1 MLKKITT
8 AFIIITIA
16 FSGSFIKA
24 SADGGYT
31 DEEIENSEVKPRII
45 ISKEVLSLDYAKA
58 NPKRTVTISIY
69 GAEYKYCCTG
79 LRFHFDERLKLNIIF
94 PESETPDVKRGP
106 ALEFLSVLVKRDHN
120 FSGEG
125 THSSNIDPSKA
136 KQVGMD
142 GFFVASACADDYG
155 GDGVFLTFDVTLPD
169 DIQPGDVFPI
179 DALYKENSFG
189 SDLFA
194 ATKKKYPTMGPYLF
208 TRGIYNKDINPY
220 PGDDYLE
227 AGSEYDGY
235 IAIKKEE

>member
-1 MLKKITT
+1 MKMLKKITT

-31 DEEIENSEVKPRII
+31 DEEIENSEVKPRIV

-69 GAEYKYCCTG
+69 GADQKYCCTG
-79 LRFHFDERLKLNIIF
+79 LRFHFDERLTIDVTKTGTPKVKLGEATEGF
-94 PESETPDVKRGP
+94 MHAV
-106 ALEFLSVLVKRDHN
+106 ARDKTCAE
-120 FSGEG
+120 EG
-125 THSSNIDPSKA
+125 THNSNIDPSKA

-142 GFFVASACADDYG
+142 GFFITSASANDDG
-155 GDGVFLTFDVTLPD
+155 GDGVLYTFDVTLPD

-179 DALYKENSFG
+179 DALCKFSE
-189 SDLFA
+189 LFA

-208 TRGIYNKDINPY
+208 TRGIYNKEKNPY

-227 AGSEYDGY
+227 AGSGYDGY
-235 IAIKKEE
+235 IAIKK

>member
-1 MLKKITT
+1 MKILKKITR

-24 SADGGYT
+24 KEYT
-31 DEEIENSEVKPRII
+31 DEEIENSEVKPRIV

-58 NPKRTVTISIY
+58 HPIRTVTISIY

-79 LRFHFDERLKLNIIF
+79 LRFHFDERLTIDSSASGVPNVELGKACSGF
-94 PESETPDVKRGP
+94 MSAV
-106 ALEFLSVLVKRDHN
+106 ARDRTCAE
-120 FSGEG
+120 EG

-142 GFFVASACADDYG
+142 GFFLTSAAAGDKG
-155 GDGVFLTFDVTLPD
+155 RDGVLYTFDVTLPD

-179 DALYKENSFG
+179 DVLYKEFNG
-189 SDLFA
+189 RYDLFDD
-194 ATKKKYPTMGPYLF
+194 TISKYCTMGPYLF

-235 IAIKKEE
+235 IAIKKQK

>member
-1 MLKKITT
+1 MKILKKITT

-24 SADGGYT
+24 KEYT
-31 DEEIENSEVKPRII
+31 DEEIENSEVKPRIV

-58 NPKRTVTISIY
+58 HPIRTVTISIY
-69 GAEYKYCCTG
+69 GAEYKYCCTV
-79 LRFHFDERLKLNIIF
+79 LCFHYDERLTIDLWKS
-94 PESETPDVKRGP
+94 ESPNVKMGE
-106 ALEFLSVLVKRDHN
+106 ASKEFMFAVERNKGWN
-120 FSGEG
+120 EEG
-125 THSSNIDPSKA
+125 THSSNIDSAKE

-142 GFFVASACADDYG
+142 GFFVASASTGYNG
-155 GDGVFLTFDVTLPD
+155 SDGVLYTFDVTLPD

-179 DALYKENSFG
+179 DALYKPSRG
-189 SDLFA
+189 DMFA
-194 ATKKKYPTMGPYLF
+194 DFSHKYPTMGPYLF

-235 IAIKKEE
+235 IAIKKEK

>member
-1 MLKKITT
+1 MKILKKITT

-24 SADGGYT
+24 KEYT
-31 DEEIENSEVKPRII
+31 DEEIENSEVKPRIV

-79 LRFHFDERLKLNIIF
+79 LRFHFDERLTIDSSASGVPNVELGKACSGF
-94 PESETPDVKRGP
+94 MSAV
-106 ALEFLSVLVKRDHN
+106 ARDRTCAE
-120 FSGEG
+120 EG
-125 THSSNIDPSKA
+125 THSSNIDPSKT

-142 GFFVASACADDYG
+142 GFFAGSVSAGDNG
-155 GDGVFLTFDVTLPD
+155 GEGVLYSFDVTLPD

-179 DALYKENSFG
+179 DVLYKENDYG
-189 SDLFA
+189 HDLFA
-194 ATKKKYPTMGPYLF
+194 ATQFKYPTMGPYLF
-208 TRGIYNKDINPY
+208 TRGIYNKDKNPY

-235 IAIKKEE
+235 IAIKKEK

>member
-1 MLKKITT
+1 MKILKKITT

-24 SADGGYT
+24 KEYT
-31 DEEIENSEVKPRII
+31 DEEIENSEVKPRIV

-58 NPKRTVTISIY
+58 HPIRTVTISIY

-79 LRFHFDERLKLNIIF
+79 LRFHFDERLTIDSSASGVPNVELGKACSGF
-94 PESETPDVKRGP
+94 MSAV
-106 ALEFLSVLVKRDHN
+106 ARDRTCAE
-120 FSGEG
+120 EG

-142 GFFVASACADDYG
+142 GFFLTSAAAGDKG
-155 GDGVFLTFDVTLPD
+155 RDGVLYTFDVTLPD

-179 DALYKENSFG
+179 DVLYKENAYA
-189 SDLFA
+189 SDMFEA
-194 ATKKKYPTMGPYLF
+194 YANKYPTMGPYLF

-235 IAIKKEE
+235 IAIKKEK

>member
-1 MLKKITT
+1 MKMLKKIA

-45 ISKEVLSLDYAKA
+45 VSKEVLSLDYAKA

-79 LRFHFDERLKLNIIF
+79 LRFHFDERLTIGLRK
-94 PESETPDVKRGP
+94 TGKPDIKRGP
-106 ALEFLSVLVKRDHN
+106 ATDTFLFAVERDK
-120 FSGEG
+120 GWDDEG

-142 GFFVASACADDYG
+142 GFFVASASAGDDGADGLLYS
-155 GDGVFLTFDVTLPD
+155 FDVTLPD

-179 DALYKENSFG
+179 DVLYKENAYA
-189 SDLFA
+189 SDMF
-194 ATKKKYPTMGPYLF
+194 TDYGNKYPTMGPYLF

>member
-24 SADGGYT
+24 AADGGYT
-31 DEEIENSEVKPRII
+31 DEEIENSEVKPRIVV
-45 ISKEVLSLDYAKA
+45 SKEVLSLDYAKA
-58 NPKRTVTISIY
+58 HPKRTITISIY
-69 GAEYKYCCTG
+69 GAENKYCCTG
-79 LRFHFDERLKLNIIF
+79 LRVNFDQRLTMDLDKSGN
-94 PESETPDVKRGP
+94 PDVKLGEACEGFMHAVR
-106 ALEFLSVLVKRDHN
+106 RDKLCP
-120 FSGEG
+120 SEG
-125 THSSNIDPSKA
+125 THSSNIDPTKS

-142 GFFVASACADDYG
+142 GFFLTSASAGDNG
-155 GDGVFLTFDVTLPD
+155 GDGVLYTLDVTLPK

-179 DALYKENSFG
+179 DVLYKFSEIFQAVRN
-189 SDLFA
+189 
-194 ATKKKYPTMGPYLF
+194 KYPTMGPYLF